1 MNVIRRWALCAL
13 LITAAASALAQDE
26 IVLGSPPAAAPG
38 EVVRVPVFLRDAP
51 GTPLGTGGAPIQ
63 WIDLSITNSH
73 PHFIAGC
80 LGTTYPNCELGF
92 EPAGVLA
99 ATPET
104 SGTLINIASL
114 YVRRIFG
121 GPLSFTGELDLIG
134 YITFRLDPDV
144 AKTDTAIRLHLEPGK
159 TFLSNHDKTIVENTE
174 LTLTDAVVTVSLCP
188 DPPVAPTFDFLGPA
202 SGCNAAA
209 PICRVGEDIL
219 FTVLNPIDPCDTLT
233 WTFGDG
239 ATATN
244 VTSVRHRFTIPDPNE
259 VAYALYTVTAIA
271 TRAGGSESY
280 MDFVLILPACSVV
293 TVPETGMAGTPVTF
307 TADTV
312 PPGLA
317 AAVSWKFGDG
327 TTGVGN
333 PVQHTYQFGDT
344 YLWEATVVTPQSQ
357 IPCIVR
363 RPIQVSGPP
372 APRRRPY

>member
-13 LITAAASALAQDE
+13 LMTAAASALAQDE

-38 EVVRVPVFLRDAP
+38 EVVRVPVFLRDVA
-51 GTPLGTGGAPIQ
+51 GTPVGAGAAPIQ
-63 WIDLSITNSH
+63 WLDLSITNSH
-73 PHFIAGC
+73 PHLVVGC

-104 SGTLINIASL
+104 SGTLINISSL

-121 GPLSFTGELDLIG
+121 APLSFTGGLDLIG
-134 YITFRLDPDV
+134 YIKLRLDPV
-144 AKTDTAIRLHLEPGK
+144 RAPLDTVIRLQLDPAK
-159 TFLSNHDKTIVENTE
+159 TFLANHDGTIVDKE
-174 LTLTDAVVTVSLCP
+174 LKLTDATITVSLCP

-209 PICRVGEDIL
+209 PICRAGEDIL
-219 FTVLNPIDPCDTLT
+219 FTSVLNPLDPCDTLT

-244 VTSVRHRFTIPDPNE
+244 VSSVRHRFTIPDPNE
-259 VAYALYTVTAIA
+259 VAYALYTVTATA
-271 TRAGGSESY
+271 ARASGSESY
-280 MDFVLILPACSVV
+280 MDFLLILPACSVV

-307 TADTV
+307 TAETV

-317 AAVSWKFGDG
+317 VAVSWKFGDG

-344 YLWEATVVTPQSQ
+344 YLWEATVITPQSQ